1 MPFSPCD
8 EIALKAKFSPVAALP
23 YLMLQAVL
31 LTAVF
36 LYSIWRAFLKH
47 IPSANAPP
55 LVDLTV
61 RSLWRNLDGSYTT
74 V

>member
-47 IPSANAPP
+47 IVSCCVGP
-55 LVDLTV
+55 LALLAALKI
-61 RSLWRNLDGSYTT
+61 R
-74 V
+74 